1 MAAEECPYGSS
12 DEEAEDEELSDGLTV
27 PGRLWKRMF
36 EHQRTCVEWLW
47 ELHRQQAGGIVGDEM
62 GLGKTLQVIAM
73 WAALQK
79 SGRGGAS
86 LVVCPAT
93 VLRQWQR
100 ETKRWAPELKAV
112 EVLHSSAMA
121 SDPAARLA
129 LITKVFAAA
138 EAGAETGA
146 AADGEL
152 SGGGCSVLV
161 TSYEMVRKCAQLLL
175 GRRWLYVVL
184 DEGHKIRNADAEITQ
199 LCKRFLT
206 PHRLILTGS
215 PIQNR
220 LTELWSLFDFVFPG
234 KLGTLPTFQEQF
246 GIPIAAGTYA
256 NASRFK
262 VQAAYQCSL
271 VLRSLIRPH
280 LLRRTKADVQLRLPD
295 KSEQVLLCALSAEQ
309 RDAYE
314 NFCRSDLVERV
325 LAGKCNA
332 FVALTSLQKICNHPH
347 LHMWDADDGGRARY
361 GAWQA
366 SGKLHVV
373 RQVLQMWKA
382 RDDRC
387 LVFCQTR
394 QMLDIVQRLVVS
406 EGYSF
411 RRLDG
416 TTPVGQRLTLIDEYN
431 GDGTIFAFLLT
442 TRAGGLGINLT
453 GANRVLLVDPDWNP
467 ANDAQARERAWRVGQ
482 SRAVAVYRLVTAGT
496 LEEKIYQRQVFKQY
510 LSNRVLRDPKQ
521 SRRVFRPSELRELL
535 APPAGGSASSET
547 VDLFADAERRPRPQ
561 PPALPAPAAD
571 AEEGEVE
578 GGGEEAEEG
587 EVVCLSGPAP
597 AAAASAAASSSMVVL
612 SSSAAA
618 DGAADADGGSEARRE
633 QTAMLDAL
641 LAGDNALGAAGAL
654 DHEAVLAA
662 DGHRSDD
669 VATTEARRVA
679 ERAAAAIRDDAAR
692 RGPINVPTWTGRSGT
707 AGGPPR
713 FGGTL
718 SSRLLG
724 AKAGRRRRRRRRRR
738 WRWRRRW

>member
-1 MAAEECPYGSS
+1 
-12 DEEAEDEELSDGLTV
+12 
-27 PGRLWKRMF
+27 MF

-100 ETKRWAPELKAV
+100 ETRRWAPELKAV

-496 LEEKIYQRQVFKQY
+496 LEEKVYQRQSSSSTSQSVC
-510 LSNRVLRDPKQ
+510 SATPSSRAASSAPPSSASS
-521 SRRVFRPSELRELL
+521 SRRPPAAPPLLRPSTSSPTR
-535 APPAGGSASSET
+535 APPAA
-547 VDLFADAERRPRPQ
+547 AAARAAR
-561 PPALPAPAAD
+561 PAAD

-578 GGGEEAEEG
+578 GGGEG
-587 EVVCLSGPAP
+587 GGGGRGGLSLGAG
-597 AAAASAAASSSMVVL
+597 ARGAASAAASSSMVVL
-612 SSSAAA
+612 SSAAA
-618 DGAADADGGSEARRE
+618 DGGRRRRRQRGASRADGDARRPV
-633 QTAMLDAL
+633 
-641 LAGDNALGAAGAL
+641 AGDNALGAAGAL

-679 ERAAAAIRDDAAR
+679 GRAAAIRDDAAR
-692 RGPINVPTWTGRSGT
+692 RGPINVPTWTGIGHRRRP
-707 AGGPPR
+707 AAL
-713 FGGTL
+713 GGTPL
-718 SSRLLG
+718 VATAWREG
-724 AKAGRRRRRRRRRR
+724 GRRRRRRRRRQ